1 MNQARSERAP
11 GFYAWCDEVD
21 RFDAFAAALSALAY
35 PGGLCNVRLS
45 TRGVSEEMWRPE
57 IPVDEVIAVTRPA
70 FKAGSEVHVGLGSP
84 WRWLGRYGLTL
95 ECYGEDY
102 DRRWPSGPLGVGT
115 YEWKGLYPY
124 CLEMAIGS
132 GVRSVEAEAA
142 MISMH
147 MEQDV
152 EGILL
157 GLCAPDAH
165 VRVTTGACAAV
176 FRWPAPVEACAT
188 YHADA
193 ATVARDLALSWMHL
207 HDGDIVGR
215 AARLPL
221 SELVARVDAAPR
233 GARVG
238 VASHV
243 ERVGEHETLDLHAS
257 RSRSERPTRDDAV
270 RRVPRALLPGDVEI
284 TREQVLQ
291 ALLTPPDLLLEAL
304 EASALTDDAWRAV
317 EPRARELIHE
327 IIDEAETREG
337 EPSYEVTVATGRHV
351 RFIERHSPYHV
362 RRLPNGGLL
371 LATHPF
377 RTLWPLWADALF
389 LLGITS

>member
-1 MNQARSERAP
+1 M
-11 GFYAWCDEVD
+11 D
-21 RFDAFAAALSALAY
+21 RFDAFAAALPALAY
-35 PGGLCNVRLS
+35 PGGLCNVSLS
-45 TRGVSEEMWRPE
+45 TRGVSEEVWRPK

-70 FKAGSEVHVGLGSP
+70 FNAGSELRVGLGSP
-84 WRWLGRYGLTL
+84 WRWLGRHGLSL

-115 YEWKGLYPY
+115 DEWKGLYPY

-142 MISMH
+142 MISMQ

-193 ATVARDLALSWMHL
+193 AAVARDLALSWVHL

-243 ERVGEHETLDLHAS
+243 ERVDEHETLDLHAS

-270 RRVPRALLPGDVEI
+270 RRVPRVLLPGDVEI

-291 ALLTPPDLLLEAL
+291 ALSTPPELLLDAL
-304 EASALTDDAWRAV
+304 EASSLPDDEWRSV

-327 IIDEAETREG
+327 IIDETESTEREG

-351 RFIERHSPYHV
+351 RFIERHSPYYV
-362 RRLPNGGLL
+362 RRLPNGGVL

-377 RTLWPLWADALF
+377 RTLWPLWADAL
-389 LLGITS
+389 LALGIMS